1 MPELKKRDTLG
12 RENYADYMNFTVVVS
27 EIRSDFNLMESTCYL
42 NKLIQK
48 RARNDPYNYLKTNY
62 DKKSNTISVDGFI
75 GGKTYYVNVLARNSI
90 TGEAVTYKPV
100 MLLPVELPNSVKG
113 FITILLTVIFVLFF
127 YFTFSIYRKYR
138 IERAKITYDIEGK
151 SESTFQKAIGSLKNI
166 NLNVVKKKYNS
177 LSEDNKILNE
187 E

>member
-1 MPELKKRDTLG
+1 
-12 RENYADYMNFTVVVS
+12 
-27 EIRSDFNLMESTCYL
+27 
-42 NKLIQK
+42 
-48 RARNDPYNYLKTNY
+48 
-62 DKKSNTISVDGFI
+62 
-75 GGKTYYVNVLARNSI
+75 
-90 TGEAVTYKPV
+90 

-113 FITILLTVIFVLFF
+113 FITILLTVIFILFF

-166 NLNVVKKKYNS
+166 NLNVVKKKYNR